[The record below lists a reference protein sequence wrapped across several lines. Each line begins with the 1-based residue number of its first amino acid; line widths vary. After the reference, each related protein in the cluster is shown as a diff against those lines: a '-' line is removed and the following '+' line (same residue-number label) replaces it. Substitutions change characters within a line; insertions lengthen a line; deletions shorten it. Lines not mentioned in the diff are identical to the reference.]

1 MIQRI
6 LESKADCNWRQLANL
21 TKLLSI
27 DIADNLLLI
36 TLKRNVVNSLF
47 IVEESVVK
55 YFVELSN
62 E

>member
-1 MIQRI
+1 MNQRI
-6 LESKADCNWRQLANL
+6 LESKADYNWRQLANL

-47 IVEESVVK
+47 IVK
-55 YFVELSN
+55 
-62 E
+62 